1 MEPTLEKNHIENR
14 PDKCGGKPCIRGT
27 RIRVQD
33 IYVWHDL
40 RGFSPDQIVDEFP
53 ELSLA
58 DVHAALTY
66 FWDHQDEIRQQM
78 RDDDEFVA
86 NFRAGR
92 GPGLLDRLTIP
103 EGPRD
108 SVSS

>member
-1 MEPTLEKNHIENR
+1 MEPTLEKNHIESR

-66 FWDHQDEIRQQM
+66 FWDRQDEIRQQM
-78 RDDDEFVA
+78 REDDEFVA
-86 NFRAGR
+86 KLRAGR
-92 GPGLLDRLTIP
+92 APGLLDRLTAP

-108 SVSS
+108 TVSS